1 MPRQLL
7 KSLTIS
13 LSAVRRVAVL
23 VLAGMA
29 AGPSLAQGM
38 PYGSVKSWQVTSSIE
53 GSRTESFDDRTE
65 TWSFK
70 ASGKALI
77 DSTMPEGMRFQWG
90 APNFAGGMPNAG
102 NAYNGK
108 GTMEFKYQATHKRV
122 SASAPGGTVVCE
134 KTGEI
139 PYNAMIMAMPG
150 QPVAGG
156 AQPILT
162 GEVTCKR
169 SPGMIDGPSSVPLS
183 FPTGCEG
190 SMPTATPRQLTQ
202 TTTCDAQ
209 GFRISHRFVAD
220 AIAR

>member
-13 LSAVRRVAVL
+13 FATVPRVAVL
-23 VLAGMA
+23 ALAGMA
-29 AGPSLAQGM
+29 TGSCMAQGM
-38 PYGSVKSWQVTSSIE
+38 PYGSVKSWQVTSSVE
-53 GSRTESFDDRTE
+53 VTKSEVFDDRTE
-65 TWSFK
+65 SWSFK

-90 APNFAGGMPNAG
+90 TPSFAGGMPNAD

-139 PYNAMIMAMPG
+139 PYNSMIMAMPG

-156 AQPILT
+156 AQPILG
-162 GEVTCKR
+162 GEVKCTR
-169 SPGMIDGPSSVPLS
+169 SAGMIDGPSSVPLTMPTVCDGS
-183 FPTGCEG
+183 FPK
-190 SMPTATPRQLTQ
+190 AAARQLTQ
-202 TTTCDAQ
+202 TTTCEAQ
-209 GFRISHRFVAD
+209 GFKITYRFQAD
-220 AIAR
+220 ALGR